1 MYIYNYIQFPLF
13 YSLEFGNKWD
23 NNKDFENGT
32 DIAIKIGWMRSRKK
46 IKLESNN
53 DDNKINEFE
62 RLNILYFKYFNN
74 ILLLYWMNV
83 YFINI

>member
-1 MYIYNYIQFPLF
+1 
-13 YSLEFGNKWD
+13 LEINE

-32 DIAIKIGWMRSRKK
+32 DIAIKIGCGAGTK

-62 RLNILYFKYFNN
+62 RLNILYSK
-74 ILLLYWMNV
+74 ILIIIYYYYIELI
-83 YFINI
+83 FIL